1 MGTAG
6 QELVV
11 MYSCRLKKINKF
23 TFKRDR
29 NFVVSNLNIYNF
41 KQKSKAQ
48 KQNLNLILWPAM
60 MQHWLHIII
69 KEVDFLLGASL
80 NYELLALF
88 AVYFYRTAP
97 CCAD

>member
-48 KQNLNLILWPAM
+48 KQNLM
-60 MQHWLHIII
+60 
-69 KEVDFLLGASL
+69 LGASL